1 MNFGE
6 KLQALRKA
14 RGWSQEELAGQI
26 HVSRQTLSKWES
38 GGAVPDTENVIALSR
53 LFGVSTDYLLLAEGE
68 AASAP
73 VAAPA
78 AKKWPMARRVW
89 LGILI
94 VALLAQ
100 IGLRIWGS
108 VAMGKAAVYGGGQVY
123 SEAVT
128 ALYYLNDR
136 YNLTWLTLLVYGMT
150 IAGFVGTVLY
160 KPVREFLRGE
170 VLGEKKG

>member
-1 MNFGE
+1 MSFGE

-14 RGWSQEELAGQI
+14 RGWSQEELAGRI

-53 LFGVSTDYLLLAEGE
+53 LFGVSTDYLLLTEGG
-68 AASAP
+68 AASGP
-73 VAAPA
+73 AAPA
-78 AKKWPMARRVW
+78 GKKWPVMRRVW
-89 LGILI
+89 LVILLAA
-94 VALLAQ
+94 VLAQ

-108 VAMGKAAVYGGGQVY
+108 VAMGQAVYGGGQIY

-150 IAGFVGTVLY
+150 VAGFVGTVLY
-160 KPVREFLRGE
+160 EPVRRFWRES
-170 VLGEKKG
+170 VLGEK